1 MKKVLKIN
9 YRDMGTKAW
18 RTPFGQNYI
27 LKFKWNIS

>member
-9 YRDMGTKAW
+9 NRDMGTKTW
-18 RTPFGQNYI
+18 KTPFTQNYI